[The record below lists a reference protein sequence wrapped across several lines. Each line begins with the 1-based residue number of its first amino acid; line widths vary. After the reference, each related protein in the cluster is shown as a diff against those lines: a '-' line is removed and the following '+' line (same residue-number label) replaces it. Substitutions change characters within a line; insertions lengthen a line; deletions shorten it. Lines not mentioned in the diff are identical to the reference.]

1 MTDIKSSALDTQVGG
16 SHYSV
21 MDIQPAEYILRNKI
35 GYAEG
40 NVIKYVSRWR
50 SKGGVGDLR
59 KARHYL
65 DLLIEIEAS
74 QSADQEKV

>member
-1 MTDIKSSALDTQVGG
+1 MA
-16 SHYSV
+16 
-21 MDIQPAEYILRNKI
+21 IQPAEYILTNKI

-50 SKGGVGDLR
+50 SKGGIEDLR

-65 DLLIEIEAS
+65 DLLIETEANRAPKLVQGGEQPS
-74 QSADQEKV
+74 WR